1 MHSCDTC
8 HKLHSVMPSM
18 HWLQAAFVCMSVPV
32 VMAAAEQILTQH
44 ARLVVRVLSHCHLM
58 FDCPA
63 TSVQRDTMFDE
74 IRSALQDVA
83 GGISMCRVCC
93 ASMV

>member
-1 MHSCDTC
+1 
-8 HKLHSVMPSM
+8 
-18 HWLQAAFVCMSVPV
+18 
-32 VMAAAEQILTQH
+32 
-44 ARLVVRVLSHCHLM
+44 M

-83 GGISMCRVCC
+83 GGAETAQCVVI
-93 ASMV
+93 ASCFDQVVAFCV

>member
-1 MHSCDTC
+1 
-8 HKLHSVMPSM
+8 
-18 HWLQAAFVCMSVPV
+18 MSVPV
-32 VMAAAEQILTQH
+32 VMGAAEQILTQH
-44 ARLVVRVLSHCHLM
+44 ARQGVESLSHLM

-83 GGISMCRVCC
+83 GGAEKLRNVIIIMLPNQAI
-93 ASMV
+93 ASTPSQCVVIA